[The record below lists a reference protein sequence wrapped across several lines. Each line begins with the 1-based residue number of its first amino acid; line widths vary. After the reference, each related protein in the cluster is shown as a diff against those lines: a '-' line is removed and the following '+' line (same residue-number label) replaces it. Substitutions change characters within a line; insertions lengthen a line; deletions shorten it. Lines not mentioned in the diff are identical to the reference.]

1 MLPKEQHVVNSVQP
15 APVSSPDGQAFT
27 TFLMHVFPLNERL
40 TAAGEEIARRGD
52 QTLAR
57 WLVLEAVQ
65 DEPATVA
72 DIARVTGHARQG
84 VQRLADALVASGA
97 ASYETN
103 PRHRRAS
110 LLQITDEGMKSLRT
124 IQAAQ
129 RVWADHLGAELGKA
143 ALDRASALLSRAEQ
157 LVAQG
162 LAEQPHLDTET

>member
-1 MLPKEQHVVNSVQP
+1 MLPKEQHVVNFEP
-15 APVSSPDGQAFT
+15 APTSSAAGQAFT
-27 TFLMHVFPLNERL
+27 TFLMRIFPLNDRL
-40 TAAGEEIARRGD
+40 TVAGEELARTGG

-110 LLQITDEGMKSLRT
+110 LLQITDEGMTSLRT

-129 RVWADHLGAELGKA
+129 RVWADGLGAELGKA
-143 ALDRASALLSRAEQ
+143 ALDRASTLLSRAEQ

-162 LAEQPHLDTET
+162 LAIRPELDNET